1 MLQKPENVIISSSN
15 ADTESSASGSPASS
29 LKSLQ
34 SRVTFSDVKEGR
46 RRSVSKRGDDAPA
59 VDFVPDRTQAGD
71 LFSAATG
78 GRLPPV
84 SSSFVVLISGDVT

>member
-1 MLQKPENVIISSSN
+1 MVQKPENLIGSSSN
-15 ADTESSASGSPASS
+15 ADSESSASGSPASS

-34 SRVTFSDVKEGR
+34 SRVTVSDMRQGR
-46 RRSVSKRGDDAPA
+46 RKSVSQRGDDAPA

-84 SSSFVVLISGDVT
+84 SFLCCFNSGDLT

>member
-1 MLQKPENVIISSSN
+1 MLQKPENLIGSSPS
-15 ADTESSASGSPASS
+15 ADYESSASGSPAFS

-34 SRVTFSDVKEGR
+34 SRVTFSDMKEGR
-46 RRSVSKRGDDAPA
+46 RRSVNKRGDDAPA

-84 SSSFVVLISGDVT
+84 SSSNFVLISG